1 MELIEELKYRFTLP
15 FVSSDV
21 NFVMEKT
28 SKRKEQKSMELIEEL
43 KYRFTLPF
51 ASSDVNFVVDVEKKE
66 YTTESKDM

>member
-1 MELIEELKYRFTLP
+1 M
-15 FVSSDV
+15 S
-21 NFVMEKT
+21 KT